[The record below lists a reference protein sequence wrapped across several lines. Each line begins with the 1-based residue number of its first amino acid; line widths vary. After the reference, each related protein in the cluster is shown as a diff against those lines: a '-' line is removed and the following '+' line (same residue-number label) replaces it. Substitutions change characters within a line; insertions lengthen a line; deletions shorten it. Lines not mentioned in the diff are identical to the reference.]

1 MCRFVTGV
9 AVLTAALLLASTA
22 QPCSRILWNDNGQ
35 AVLVGRN
42 SDWPGTSENPGSTRP
57 TLEVFPRSIAR
68 DGSTLAGQV
77 VVKDNSVKWTSKYGS
92 VVTSGFGIGSCDGM
106 NEKGL
111 GVHLQYLEATDFG
124 KRDVRVPG
132 LQAALW
138 GQYLLDNAATVK
150 EALALHDNI
159 QIVMIQVGK
168 VRSAAHI
175 AIEDAT
181 GDSAIIEYISGKPV
195 IHHGKE
201 FCVMTNDPAYD
212 EQLKMLSQQHSSP
225 PGNHVRLPGKEQPTV
240 DRLLRATYYVS
251 VLPRP
256 KSEREAVASILAVT
270 RSLSVPFGAPF
281 GSGTHNTEYRTV
293 LDLTHRRYYFELTTN
308 LGLIWV
314 DLSRINF
321 EPAAP
326 VLSLDPA
333 KINFAGDVTD
343 KFQKQDQA
351 PY

>member
-9 AVLTAALLLASTA
+9 AVLTAALLFASTA

-77 VVKDNSVKWTSKYGS
+77 VVKDNSVKRTSKYGS

-168 VRSAAHI
+168 VRSAAQ
-175 AIEDAT
+175 AT
-181 GDSAIIEYISGKPV
+181 RSKMRLETPAIIEYISGKPV

-212 EQLKMLSQQHSSP
+212 EQLRMLSQQHSSP
-225 PGNHVRLPGKEQPTV
+225 PGNHVPLPGKDKPTD
-240 DRLLRATYYVS
+240 DRFQRATYYVS

-256 KSEREAVASILAVT
+256 KSER
-270 RSLSVPFGAPF
+270 RSGGQHSCGHQELVGSLRPPF
-281 GSGTHNTEYRTV
+281 GSGDTARNIA
-293 LDLTHRRYYFELTTN
+293 LCW
-308 LGLIWV
+308 I
-314 DLSRINF
+314 
-321 EPAAP
+321 
-326 VLSLDPA
+326 
-333 KINFAGDVTD
+333 
-343 KFQKQDQA
+343 
-351 PY
+351 